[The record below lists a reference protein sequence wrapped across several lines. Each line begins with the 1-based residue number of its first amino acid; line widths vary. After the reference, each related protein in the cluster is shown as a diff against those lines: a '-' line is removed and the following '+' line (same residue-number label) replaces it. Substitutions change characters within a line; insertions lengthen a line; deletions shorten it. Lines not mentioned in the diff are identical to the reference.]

1 MTYDNSAI
9 VAAFC
14 REFDVPAPDPT
25 KLGGYFTEDAIYH
38 NIPMAPVS
46 GRAAIEAVLG
56 GMASS
61 MLSSGWEVKHQVAT
75 GDVVMNERIDRFKV
89 GEKTV
94 AIPVVG
100 VFELRDGKIAAWR
113 DYFDLAMWQKQM
125 A

>member
-1 MTYDNSAI
+1 MTHDNSAI
-9 VAAFC
+9 VTAFC
-14 REFDVPAPDPT
+14 REFDVPAPDPG
-25 KLGGYFTEDAIYH
+25 KLGAYFTEDAVYH

-56 GMASS
+56 GMAGS

-75 GDVVMNERIDRFKV
+75 GDVVMNERVDRFKV
-89 GEKTV
+89 GDKTI
-94 AIPVVG
+94 AIPVMG